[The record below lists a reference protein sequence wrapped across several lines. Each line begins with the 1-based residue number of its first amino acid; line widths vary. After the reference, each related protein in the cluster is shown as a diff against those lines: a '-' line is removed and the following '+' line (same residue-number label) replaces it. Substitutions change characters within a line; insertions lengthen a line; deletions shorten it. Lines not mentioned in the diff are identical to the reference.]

1 MTLIEAAAVFFPH
14 GPLTLSS
21 LRRAAAAG
29 TLEIAKVAG
38 KDLTTPRAIR
48 KLVKPS
54 CRAAKPS
61 RHDSGSEKTNDAG
74 SSSIDQRESAGR
86 SAQVAAATK
95 LTALRKRSKPT
106 SAARHTTTIGATD
119 PSVLA
124 IADVLTAYEISK
136 RPKDKNDERAWA
148 QHDLLLIRLLD
159 LNGFF
164 GDKTVS
170 ELKAQL
176 CRDFVDWSTG
186 TPNEN
191 NRKAGITAAQ
201 GTVSD
206 QTARRRLE
214 DLRAA
219 VNAYHAEHTL
229 SVVPKIT
236 LPPKAEGRHRWLTRN
251 EAARL
256 LGAAIGYVWDNER
269 SSWKRK
275 EDGKLLRRERWII
288 RRRYPAARF
297 CLIGVYSARREET
310 IRRTQWLP
318 TTTHPWM
325 NLDAMVYQGKGA
337 LERSTKKRR
346 PPAKIASRLRPH
358 LVRWC
363 KTRPNALGR
372 AARGRHSS
380 RTASKSGS
388 SSTASRRSA
397 ACRQD
402 QVGLGRHSAGCGA
415 WRGCRPALAAPHSG
429 DLADAGR
436 RRHVGGCWLA
446 RNDRR
451 AAGGELRPPPSRI
464 PGRGR

>member
-1 MTLIEAAAVFFPH
+1 MPGRKAKPPRLWFREDEGCWIILDQSE
-14 GPLTLSS
+14 GK
-21 LRRAAAAG
+21 RRQ
-29 TLEIAKVAG
+29 
-38 KDLTTPRAIR
+38 IR
-48 KLVKPS
+48 TGCSRDDVDG
-54 CRAAKPS
+54 AAK
-61 RHDSGSEKTNDAG
+61 
-74 SSSIDQRESAGR
+74 
-86 SAQVAAATK
+86 
-95 LTALRKRSKPT
+95 ALET
-106 SAARHTTTIGATD
+106 YIGGRHTTTIGATD
-119 PSVLA
+119 PGVLA

-136 RPKDKNDERAWA
+136 RPKDKNDERAWV

-159 LNGFF
+159 LNCFF

-170 ELKAQL
+170 KLRAQL

-191 NRKAGITAAQ
+191 NRQAGIKPRQ
-201 GTVSD
+201 SKVSD

-236 LPPKAEGRHRWLTRN
+236 LPPKSEGRHRWLTRN

-256 LGAAIGYVWDNER
+256 LGAAIGYVWDSER
-269 SSWKRK
+269 NFWKRK

-310 IRRTQWLP
+310 IRRTQWLV

-358 LVRWC
+358 LVRWR
-363 KTRPNALGR
+363 KIDEM
-372 AARGRHSS
+372 
-380 RTASKSGS
+380 
-388 SSTASRRSA
+388 RS
-397 ACRQD
+397 
-402 QVGLGRHSAGCGA
+402 
-415 WRGCRPALAAPHSG
+415 
-429 DLADAGR
+429 
-436 RRHVGGCWLA
+436 
-446 RNDRR
+446 
-451 AAGGELRPPPSRI
+451 GELREAVILENGDQIRFVVNRI
-464 PGRGR
+464 NDGQPLAGKIRSAWEGILQDAGLGEDVVRHSLRHTAATWLMQAGVDMWEAAGWLGMTVEQLEANYGHHHPEFQEEAAEAFGGRR